1 LRSAALIGVD
11 FSRVGPGSDAV
22 TAAGYGFVCP
32 YLWHDNTDRTDRI
45 RTEADD
51 YIRNGVGVVP
61 TSPDKVASQ
70 QQEQVRQHTEILT
83 ALDADKTALDNGIE
97 RLRAFE
103 GDYRT
108 HLMRFLHAQLR
119 ELDGQEPAGPADP
132 ISAQPAPRHPRLD
145 LHRTNP
151 AGDLRWAHKSVL
163 PTRAKAVGAQ
173 QRDRS
178 QAAARHTQPTSSAT
192 DTRS

>member
-1 LRSAALIGVD
+1 VLQDARTRADTVKQQ
-11 FSRVGPGSDAV
+11 SRDKV
-22 TAAGYGFVCP
+22 
-32 YLWHDNTDRTDRI
+32 
-45 RTEADD
+45 
-51 YIRNGVGVVP
+51 
-61 TSPDKVASQ
+61 DKVASQ

-132 ISAQPAPRHPRLD
+132 ISAQPAPVAAGAGARSETSPPRSSPD
-145 LHRTNP
+145 KP
-151 AGDLRWAHKSVL
+151 RWR
-163 PTRAKAVGAQ
+163 PAVGA
-173 QRDRS
+173 
-178 QAAARHTQPTSSAT
+178 
-192 DTRS
+192 